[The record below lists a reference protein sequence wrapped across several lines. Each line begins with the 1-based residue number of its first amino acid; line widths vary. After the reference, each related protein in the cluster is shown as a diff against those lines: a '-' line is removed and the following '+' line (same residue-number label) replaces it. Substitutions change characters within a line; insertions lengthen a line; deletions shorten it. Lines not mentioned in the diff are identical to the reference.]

1 MIRIAVDTITCRA
14 GGEVLAQKVWLVD
27 DDEVIDIKPTPC
39 SPAFAQAECSVHSA
53 PPPDLD
59 VAAARRLGLTG
70 GLRYSD
76 PPLLW
81 ERRHYHVRLGSRS
94 GDNPWPHVPAVG

>member
-14 GGEVLAQKVWLVD
+14 GGEVLAQKVWIVD
-27 DDEVIDIKPTPC
+27 DDEVIDIEPKPC
-39 SPAFAQAECSVHSA
+39 SPAFAQTACPTHPA
-53 PPPDLD
+53 GPPD
-59 VAAARRLGLTG
+59 VGVEAAAQLGLTG

-81 ERRHYHVRLGSRS
+81 ERRHYAVSDER
-94 GDNPWPHVPAVG
+94 PWPHVPAVG